1 MPSPVPPWSC
11 FPLSEGGVCYQS
23 FLMVCRVSL
32 DKSADLLM
40 GVLLGDRTFFFSL
53 DLEFSLCLCFWIV
66 YSVSLGEG
74 CFGLKFWGDLL
85 AS

>member
-1 MPSPVPPWSC
+1 MVLSPPRICCDSVGSPFFMPSPVPPWSC

-40 GVLLGDRTFFFSL
+40 EVLLGDRIIFFS
-53 DLEFSLCLCFWIV
+53 V
-66 YSVSLGEG
+66 Y
-74 CFGLKFWGDLL
+74 F
-85 AS
+85 